1 MTTPPL
7 SSVFFLS
14 DYGTE
19 DEFVGVV
26 HAVLATSAPGLRVID
41 LTHQCPAFD
50 VRAGAHTLMRAVPH
64 LGSGVVLAVV
74 DPGVGS
80 ARHGLCLPV
89 DGPEGT
95 PSYFIG
101 PDNGILI
108 GAAELVTEAPIA
120 AAYALHRSGPVAER
134 GATFDGRD
142 LFAPAVAALCN
153 GAAPDEIGGPIDPAS
168 LVRLPGGVVEHGRD
182 GDGRSCLRAE
192 ITWVDHFGNAQL
204 AATVADARRAG
215 WKFDGTMH
223 VTVATDNGL
232 RMELRC
238 VAAFGELSPAELG
251 LLLDANGQVAMV
263 AGEAS
268 AAHWLGVGAGE
279 LVVLEW

>member
-1 MTTPPL
+1 MASLPC
-7 SSVFFLS
+7 VFFLS

-26 HAVLATSAPGLRVID
+26 HAVLAASAPDLRVID

-50 VRAGAHTLMRAVPH
+50 VRAGAHTLIRAVPH
-64 LGSGVVLAVV
+64 LGTGIVLAVV

-80 ARHGLCLPV
+80 SRHGLCLPV
-89 DGPEGT
+89 DGPGGT

-101 PDNGILI
+101 PDNGVLI
-108 GAAELVTEAPIA
+108 GAAELVAEAPIA
-120 AAYALHRSGPVAER
+120 AAYALHRTGLVVAS

-142 LFAPAVAALCN
+142 LFAPAVAALHH
-153 GAAPDEIGGPIDPAS
+153 GAAPEEIGDAIDPAS
-168 LVRLPGGVVEHGRD
+168 LTRLPGGVVEHGRAE
-182 GDGRSCLRAE
+182 DGRSCLRAE

-215 WKFDGTMH
+215 WHFDGTTN
-223 VTVATDNGL
+223 VTVATDTGL
-232 RMELRC
+232 RVALRC
-238 VAAFGELSPAELG
+238 VVAFADLAPAELG
-251 LLLDANGQVAMV
+251 LLLDSNGQVAMV